1 MDSFGVFGGPLG
13 SLGSLAKDLNDL
25 SDLLGRVSD
34 LNDLNDVGAVWA
46 SHALWA
52 DIVRCV
58 PRVALITQS
67 ATPSLL
73 GGGGLNRRFF
83 VSTVYSL

>member
-25 SDLLGRVSD
+25 SDLLGRVS
-34 LNDLNDVGAVWA
+34 DLNDVGAVWA